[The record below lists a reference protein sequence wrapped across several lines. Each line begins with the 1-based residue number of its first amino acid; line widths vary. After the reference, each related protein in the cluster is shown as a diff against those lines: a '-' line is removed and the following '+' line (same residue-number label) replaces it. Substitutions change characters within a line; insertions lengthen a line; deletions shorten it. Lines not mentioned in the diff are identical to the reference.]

1 MELEQGKNYVITVT
15 TNFVGVFKEIEVD
28 PQTGGRYAIFVQAGT
43 TDRGKVPMRRVRT
56 DNIVSAELARLSG
69 NE

>member
-1 MELEQGKNYVITVT
+1 MDELEVGKNYVITIT

-28 PQTGGRYAIFVQAGT
+28 PQTGGRYAVFVQPGT
-43 TDRGKVPMRRVRT
+43 TDRGGIPSRKVRT

-69 NE
+69 N